1 METFMN
7 ALLTY
12 SEASNRISDIISS
25 LSFALK
31 MGEAEAKPTVKALR
45 LEVSAYF
52 KSLNREN
59 KLDVLHSYE
68 AKNKAELIENALTS
82 LLERVGGA

>member
-25 LSFALK
+25 LSFSLL
-31 MGEAEAKPTVKALR
+31 MGEAEEKPTVKAVR
-45 LEVSAYF
+45 SKVSAYYA
-52 KSLNREN
+52 SLNREN

-68 AKNKAELIENALTS
+68 AKNKAELIENAQTS